1 MKELPKRGDKV
12 RLGKSVCVV
21 LSKQG
26 NDFIARNDEGNL
38 VGFDKHSPFT
48 IVERKQEQKSEAEEA
63 ISSTKEIAS
72 AEGELEKA
80 DEVTDSSSALSKE
93 GDTSK
98 EEPKKENVSGIMD
111 LLFGL
116 KKKKED

>member
-63 ISSTKEIAS
+63 ISLVEDAS

-80 DEVTDSSSALSKE
+80 DEVTDSSSAFSKE

-111 LLFGL
+111 LLFGS